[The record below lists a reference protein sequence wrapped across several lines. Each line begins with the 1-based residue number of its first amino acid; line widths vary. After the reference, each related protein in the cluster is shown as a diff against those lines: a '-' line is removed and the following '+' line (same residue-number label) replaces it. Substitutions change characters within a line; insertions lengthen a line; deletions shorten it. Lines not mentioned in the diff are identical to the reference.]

1 MRSKRIISPNVSVV
15 VLSIF
20 NRLKTAY
27 YLVVSFILLLSLSH
41 SLSLSLSLS
50 HTLTANNLP
59 INMRALCARKYT
71 AFPAFM
77 QERPCFV
84 LKH

>member
-1 MRSKRIISPNVSVV
+1 MRSDNFISPNVSTA

-20 NRLKTAY
+20 NRTKTAY
-27 YLVVSFILLLSLSH
+27 NLVISNILLL

-50 HTLTANNLP
+50 NTLTANHLF
-59 INMRALCARKYT
+59 INMRALCAQKFT

-77 QERPCFV
+77 QERPLCYC
-84 LKH
+84 